1 MSQPGLNGRTIIGE
15 LIRNMELAQF
25 EMAYSV
31 LLPRVFTIY
40 LHQEDHARLKGVF
53 DLIAQ
58 DAQRAL
64 CAHVTQL
71 NSKPAFLG
79 FKRNKKSAKEFK
91 IAGDDWVIQFLPDP
105 QGTVPPGDVE
115 IHSELNDSSHPGFQG
130 AKTTLIGR
138 EPGVASARIDAP
150 RQETRKIA
158 DRVYAELRYEDD
170 SGPQLYLVMQNTV
183 RVGRGGD
190 SEPMELAL
198 YTNDEVSR
206 EHFLIRRDPAT
217 GQFSIEDKSTNG
229 TWVDGKRL
237 KTGTPQGLP
246 EHAEIG
252 VAEVLTLQFQVRK

>member
-40 LHQEDHARLKGVF
+40 LHAEDHARLKGVF

-64 CAHVTQL
+64 CAHVAEL
-71 NSKPAFLG
+71 NSKPAILN
-79 FKRNKKSAKEFK
+79 FKRSKKSAKEFK
-91 IAGDDWVIQFLPDP
+91 IAGEDWVIQFLPDP
-105 QGTVPPGDVE
+105 QGTVPPGDIE
-115 IHSELNDSSHPGFQG
+115 IHSELNDTAHPGFQG
-130 AKTTLIGR
+130 VKTTLIGR
-138 EPGVASARIDAP
+138 EPGAATLRTDAP
-150 RQETRKIA
+150 RQETRKLA
-158 DRVYAELRYEDD
+158 DRIYAELRYEDD
-170 SGPQLYLVMQNTV
+170 SGSQLYLVMQNTV

-190 SEPMELAL
+190 HEPMELAL

-206 EHFLIRRDPAT
+206 EHFLIRRDGAT
-217 GQFSIEDKSTNG
+217 GQFTIEDKSTNG

-237 KTGTPQGLP
+237 KTGAPQSLP

-252 VAEVLTLQFQVRK
+252 VAEVLTLQFQVRR

>member
-1 MSQPGLNGRTIIGE
+1 VSQPGLNGRTIIGE

-31 LLPRVFTIY
+31 LLPRVFTVY
-40 LHQEDHARLKGVF
+40 LHSEDHARLKGVF
-53 DLIAQ
+53 ELIAQ

-79 FKRNKKSAKEFK
+79 FKRNKRSAKEYK

-115 IHSELNDSSHPGFQG
+115 IHSELNDASHPGYQG

-138 EPGVASARIDAP
+138 EPGVTSSRTDAP
-150 RQETRKIA
+150 RQETRKLA

-170 SGPQLYLVMQNTV
+170 SGPQLYLAMQNVV

-190 SEPMELAL
+190 HEPMELAL

-206 EHFLIRRDPAT
+206 EHFLIRRDAAT

-237 KTGTPQGLP
+237 KAGVEQPLP
-246 EHAEIG
+246 ERAVIG
-252 VAEVLTLQFQVRK
+252 VADVLTLQFQVRK